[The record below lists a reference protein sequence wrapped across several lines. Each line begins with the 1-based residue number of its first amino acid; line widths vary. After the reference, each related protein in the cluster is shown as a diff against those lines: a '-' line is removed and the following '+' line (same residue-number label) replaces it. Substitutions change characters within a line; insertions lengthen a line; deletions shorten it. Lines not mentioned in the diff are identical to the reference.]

1 MIVIAWLVGYHVTG
15 TTGTL
20 FLYVIVTGA
29 LAMVGLSMLLAGAR
43 RTSRRGREA
52 PPCCR
57 SMEEPSW
64 PSLA

>member
-1 MIVIAWLVGYHVTG
+1 MIVIAGLVILVAAVIAGVASVRANGGHAHEVTY
-15 TTGTL
+15 
-20 FLYVIVTGA
+20 FAVF
-29 LAMVGLSMLLAGAR
+29 GAR